1 MKKILLSGALII
13 VFVVYVWQ
21 QHLSGSGMN
30 FSVKN
35 SSNKVAM
42 PVSNVVY
49 KDGQYTGTT
58 ADAYYG
64 NIQVVAVIQGG
75 KITDVQFLNYPQ
87 DRSTSIQISK
97 RAMPILKSEAIAV
110 QSARVDAVSGAT
122 DTSKAFVQSLTSAL
136 NQAV

>member
-1 MKKILLSGALII
+1 
-13 VFVVYVWQ
+13 
-21 QHLSGSGMN
+21 
-30 FSVKN
+30 
-35 SSNKVAM
+35 M